1 MQTQATVQLGM
12 RVRDYLKPYL
22 RSLTPISG
30 EKHQARQL
38 LELSRGLLQ
47 SQKAIL
53 SQAARKVLRRKGK
66 KKGQYHYR
74 GRADN
79 WVKRMSKLL
88 GNLYWGKL
96 MRCHWKRLRERQRS
110 WHMII
115 HDGRDL
121 ANNGERK
128 MEGLSQVRD
137 GSLDETAPGDIFHRS
152 LRVGKVL

>member
-22 RSLTPISG
+22 RSLALSG
-30 EKHQARQL
+30 AKC
-38 LELSRGLLQ
+38 
-47 SQKAIL
+47 
-53 SQAARKVLRRKGK
+53 QAARKVLRRKGK

-74 GRADN
+74 GRVDN

-88 GNLYWGKL
+88 GNLDWGKL

-115 HDGRDL
+115 HDGSDL
-121 ANNGERK
+121 AKYWARK
-128 MEGLSQVRD
+128 MEGLSR
-137 GSLDETAPGDIFHRS
+137 
-152 LRVGKVL
+152 